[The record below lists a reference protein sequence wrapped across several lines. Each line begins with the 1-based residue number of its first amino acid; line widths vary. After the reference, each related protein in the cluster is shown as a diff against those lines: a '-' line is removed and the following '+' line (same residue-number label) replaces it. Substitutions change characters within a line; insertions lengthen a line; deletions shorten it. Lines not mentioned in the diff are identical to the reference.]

1 MKILLVS
8 HSYPPVGTAGTET
21 YTAQVAGRLARLG
34 HEVEVFTTAKDIAR
48 PNLSLHTRVHDGI
61 RVHEL
66 FNNLYY
72 ERFRDTWDFPPIEPS
87 FDGVL
92 ASGRFDIVHFQ
103 HLMYLSVGCVEKA
116 SARGLP
122 LVFTLHDYWLQ
133 CPRFGQRVHADGGVC
148 HTIDFARCGTC
159 LSTFK
164 FGQTA
169 LEKRVGEAIGRVR
182 EHTGVNLAPLAR
194 GVANALSKPPAARAS
209 GGDVDAAHAAEME
222 QAARERT
229 DAMRAR
235 VLPRVRTFLAPSRF
249 LRDRFV
255 DEWAMPPAQIEH
267 LPLGVEVAAFRAE
280 ARTRSDRLR
289 VAFIGSLIPIKGP
302 ELLLQAWG
310 RLAPELRQRASL
322 TLYGP
327 SQHDPAFQR
336 RLGELATV
344 VGAELGGRI
353 ERSAMPARLASIDL
367 LVVPSLWF
375 ENSPLVILEARAAR
389 TPLLVS
395 DLGGM
400 AELVERGRSGEH
412 FRVGD
417 VDDLARKLA
426 ELITD
431 RARLEEL
438 SDRSV
443 PPPSVDD
450 HVGALAERYDALRSA
465 GSD

>member
-8 HSYPPVGTAGTET
+8 HSYPPLGNAGTET
-21 YTAQVAGRLARLG
+21 YTAQVAGRLANRG

-48 PNLSLHTRVHDGI
+48 PNLSLHTRVHEGV
-61 RVHEL
+61 RVHEV

-72 ERFRDTWDFPPIEPS
+72 ERFRESWDYPSIEPA

-92 ASGRFDIVHFQ
+92 ASGRFDVVHFQ

-116 SARGLP
+116 SAREIP
-122 LVFTLHDYWLQ
+122 IVFTLHDYWLQ

-148 HTIDFARCGTC
+148 HTIDFGRCGTC
-159 LSTFK
+159 LSSFK
-164 FGQTA
+164 YGQSP
-169 LEKRVGEAIGRVR
+169 LEKRVGQAIGRVR
-182 EHTGVNLAPLAR
+182 ETTGVNLAPLAR
-194 GVANALSKPPAARAS
+194 GVAGALSKPPASSAER
-209 GGDVDAAHAAEME
+209 GDVDAAHAAEME
-222 QAARERT
+222 RAARERT
-229 DAMRAR
+229 EAMRSR
-235 VLPRVRTFLAPSRF
+235 VLPHVRTFLAPSRF
-249 LRDRFV
+249 LRERFV
-255 DEWAMPPAQIEH
+255 KEWAMPDGQIEH
-267 LPLGVEVAAFRAE
+267 LPLGVEVDAFLAQERVRA
-280 ARTRSDRLR
+280 DRIR
-289 VAFIGSLIPIKGP
+289 VAFVGSLIPIKGP
-302 ELLLQAWG
+302 HLLLEAWG

-336 RLGELATV
+336 RLGELAAS

-353 ERSAMPARLASIDL
+353 ERSDMPVRLASIDL
-367 LVVPSLWF
+367 LVVPSVWF

-417 VDDLARKLA
+417 VDDLARGLTALLA
-426 ELITD
+426 D
-431 RARLEEL
+431 RARLAAL
-438 SDRSV
+438 SERSV

-450 HVGALAERYDALRSA
+450 HVGELEMRFESVRRMESR
-465 GSD
+465 